1 MDSVLTSVMA
11 VEKGKEGFKSE
22 VSNSH
27 VYKSVSKVDKRY
39 KLGGAFGKPRR
50 PFLSSNCRLA
60 RVLSL
65 CKKFEQENPEIQNCM
80 FICSF

>member
-11 VEKGKEGFKSE
+11 VEMGREGFKSG

-27 VYKSVSKVDKRY
+27 IYKSVSKVDKRY
-39 KLGGAFGKPRR
+39 KLGGAFGKLRQ
-50 PFLSSNCRLA
+50 PFLSFNCRLA

-65 CKKFEQENPEIQNCM
+65 CKKSEQENPEIQNCM
-80 FICSF
+80 FLCLF